1 MADRPKPRWWYVRRA
16 QNLKPASYRCPL
28 CGRHLPALS
37 EHLLMYPEGD
47 SSGRRHAHTACVLA
61 ARKAGKLPTRE
72 EWAATQPRQPTALQ
86 RLTTRLT
93 RRDQPAEDPKSPA

>member
-1 MADRPKPRWWYVRRA
+1 MADRPQPRWWYVRRA
-16 QNLKPASYRCPL
+16 QNLKPATYRCPL

-47 SSGRRHAHTACVLA
+47 SSRRRHAHTECVLA

-72 EWAATQPRQPTALQ
+72 EWTATQPRGPSLFERITA
-86 RLTTRLT
+86 RVT
-93 RRDQPAEDPKSPA
+93 RRDPKSPA